1 MSRLPLYLNAQNV
14 MYESWWD
21 SIWVY
26 QSAQC
31 SENKNSCCS
40 IQKESLLPNT
50 RGGNTLSW
58 AAHEVQTSR
67 KDRIKVWGPVVWNH
81 VFLRIH
87 SCESGFESKPNQL
100 TVGCM
105 LWTRA
110 LAVLHGCACLWLT
123 IKPNKSVSS
132 VQNPRVKGEPREMLA
147 SLVGDW
153 AFPTHTFYRNKLWA
167 SS

>member
-21 SIWVY
+21 SIWFY

-31 SENKNSCCS
+31 SENNNSCCS

-67 KDRIKVWGPVVWNH
+67 KDGIKVWGPVVWNH

-87 SCESGFESKPNQL
+87 SCELGFDSKPNQL

-110 LAVLHGCACLWLT
+110 LAVLHGCACLWLA

-132 VQNPRVKGEPREMLA
+132 VENPRVKGEAREMWGLGV
-147 SLVGDW
+147 S
-153 AFPTHTFYRNKLWA
+153 HTNFLQK
-167 SS
+167 

>member
-1 MSRLPLYLNAQNV
+1 MWCINPDETVFGSINLRNV
-14 MYESWWD
+14 LKIRILAAPYKKK
-21 SIWVY
+21 VY
-26 QSAQC
+26 Y
-31 SENKNSCCS
+31 
-40 IQKESLLPNT
+40 
-50 RGGNTLSW
+50 RTLEGVIHYRELHTKSKSPGKT
-58 AAHEVQTSR
+58 EV
-67 KDRIKVWGPVVWNH
+67 PEVWNH

-132 VQNPRVKGEPREMLA
+132 VQNPRVKGEAREMLA

-153 AFPTHTFYRNKLWA
+153 AFPTHTFYRNKLWV